1 MHSKIWY
8 TASRL
13 TTLHEIITHSIYH
26 FLHKIYV
33 RMQVEFQLLWIYFFE
48 MTKKID
54 YLYKCKNVGKG
65 ERISWN
71 ASTIWVNV
79 IIQMILNSYNLCPE
93 ISLYINWKSEMM
105 KWNIRRSPPNLHIL
119 YALGSSSL
127 YSVSFGIMPINLY
140 TQSCYHPSL
149 HLLELQC
156 TCVFF
161 IICAVDTIE
170 NPFIHTLQSTIN
182 KYCFLPSFIP

>member
-1 MHSKIWY
+1 MYSMSK
-8 TASRL
+8 
-13 TTLHEIITHSIYH
+13 
-26 FLHKIYV
+26 
-33 RMQVEFQLLWIYFFE
+33 
-48 MTKKID
+48 
-54 YLYKCKNVGKG
+54 CN
-65 ERISWN
+65 
-71 ASTIWVNV
+71 
-79 IIQMILNSYNLCPE
+79 
-93 ISLYINWKSEMM
+93 ISLYINWKSKMM

-156 TCVFF
+156 TWVFF

-182 KYCFLPSFIP
+182 KYCFLPSFIPQKKVSNVFILCFQGFLLQDRG

>member
-1 MHSKIWY
+1 MLGCS
-8 TASRL
+8 
-13 TTLHEIITHSIYH
+13 
-26 FLHKIYV
+26 
-33 RMQVEFQLLWIYFFE
+33 
-48 MTKKID
+48 
-54 YLYKCKNVGKG
+54 
-65 ERISWN
+65 
-71 ASTIWVNV
+71 
-79 IIQMILNSYNLCPE
+79 LNSNCFEFTYSRRQRKYTMNTNARYGKIRQNL
-93 ISLYINWKSEMM
+93 SLYINWKSEMI

-140 TQSCYHPSL
+140 TQSCYHLSL
-149 HLLELQC
+149 LLLELLC

>member
-1 MHSKIWY
+1 M
-8 TASRL
+8 R
-13 TTLHEIITHSIYH
+13 
-26 FLHKIYV
+26 
-33 RMQVEFQLLWIYFFE
+33 RQ
-48 MTKKID
+48 KKID
-54 YLYKCKNVGKG
+54 YEYKCKNIEKSKRTLSKACTV
-65 ERISWN
+65 
-71 ASTIWVNV
+71 WVNV
-79 IIQMILNSYNLCPE
+79 IFQLMLNL
-93 ISLYINWKSEMM
+93 SLYINWKSKMM